1 MEKKN
6 GKGVKLN
13 LYRKEQLV
21 LCTILLC
28 FAMSGFY
35 LPTIKNEYAP
45 PVEQTES
52 NTEVSEI
59 IEEVETQSE
68 LEEESVAPETDSET
82 ILENDSDKASE
93 NDSEN
98 DSEVL
103 EPSLKPETEVEK
115 PSKKPITPEKEP
127 EEEPEKEQ
135 EKIWVP
141 PVYEIVHHE
150 AVYET
155 VRVVACNYCS
165 EEFGSVGEFQVH
177 KDANGG

>member
-1 MEKKN
+1 M
-6 GKGVKLN
+6 
-13 LYRKEQLV
+13 
-21 LCTILLC
+21 
-28 FAMSGFY
+28 
-35 LPTIKNEYAP
+35 
-45 PVEQTES
+45 
-52 NTEVSEI
+52 
-59 IEEVETQSE
+59 
-68 LEEESVAPETDSET
+68 
-82 ILENDSDKASE
+82 
-93 NDSEN
+93 
-98 DSEVL
+98 

-115 PSKKPITPEKEP
+115 PSKKPESEKPSSNSSSQEKPSTPEKEP

-155 VRVVACNYCS
+155 VRVVVCNYCS